1 MRNHSKWALA
11 WILLSGAGSIVYA
24 QGSVPRAADEP
35 LISTG
40 VTDSIKAS
48 GLDDPQYVLSF
59 IPIQRLM
66 LDATRQPLTKEEIE
80 KGVQA
85 TPVTLDHLLR
95 LELLRKDE
103 DKYRLNY
110 LLLTV
115 KDQEAIYRAGARYGQ
130 SLAVAFRGHK
140 AKFEEILSR
149 YPNAALRPQLMF
161 DLVAGAALNWEGLDL
176 TTELGYR
183 VQPPRHANGG
193 VYLIHSAERGA
204 QLDFTGL
211 YLDSQTAPGSKMSFS
226 TFGDGDSLPRLQGLP
241 DVFDGLE
248 GAMEDWK
255 KLPDMYAALRSEY
268 VVLLL
273 LAIDDAGQIISAIAD
288 GADTDAAL
296 AKAVPVP
303 EDRRKAILGLL
314 TATGYLREAD
324 QKYLVGVPVLTRSDK
339 LMVDATLNLS
349 REIMGEWLRDNYP
362 SMEKELVGLS
372 PMRNGL
378 SFSLAFNEVWHYTFG
393 FATKAL
399 AESGFCANPRAHG
412 SRYDGYVP
420 LVWASSVLR
429 GPAH

>member
-40 VTDSIKAS
+40 VTGSIKAS

-183 VQPPRHANGG
+183 VQHPRHANGG

-255 KLPDMYAALRSEY
+255 
-268 VVLLL
+268 
-273 LAIDDAGQIISAIAD
+273 
-288 GADTDAAL
+288 
-296 AKAVPVP
+296 
-303 EDRRKAILGLL
+303 
-314 TATGYLREAD
+314 
-324 QKYLVGVPVLTRSDK
+324 
-339 LMVDATLNLS
+339 
-349 REIMGEWLRDNYP
+349 
-362 SMEKELVGLS
+362 
-372 PMRNGL
+372 
-378 SFSLAFNEVWHYTFG
+378 
-393 FATKAL
+393 
-399 AESGFCANPRAHG
+399 
-412 SRYDGYVP
+412 
-420 LVWASSVLR
+420 
-429 GPAH
+429 